1 MSDHSFLPAWREQ
14 SLGRR
19 LFLRVSAASAASVA
33 LVTAG
38 CAKDPVTPTAPDPYK
53 LPLPIGD
60 QGILFYAYLLAI
72 AKTTTYQKV
81 VDAPAAD
88 LTAAERVIFADLRDH
103 SVVHRQLLKYL
114 LDPTGANVLYP
125 AGFAFNLTA
134 FTLTTRAGVLAAA
147 LQLEDL
153 TAATYP
159 TILPRF
165 ASADKRNLLLKM
177 SSVHARHA
185 ATLRDLLAPGSFANS
200 TVVDAQGQLIT
211 KTPTEV
217 IAVLAPFIAPY
228 IISVTCPDK
237 EGLGLCN
244 SI

>member
-33 LVTAG
+33 LVAAG
-38 CAKDPVTPTAPDPYK
+38 CTKVPVTPAAPDPYK
-53 LPLPIGD
+53 LPLPVGD

-72 AKTTTYQKV
+72 AKATTYQKV

-88 LTAAERVIFADLRDH
+88 LTAAERAIFADLRDH

-125 AGFAFNLTA
+125 AGFVFNLTA
-134 FTLTTRAGVLAAA
+134 YTLTTRAGVLAAA

-185 ATLRDLLAPGSFANS
+185 ATLRDLLTPGSFANS
-200 TVVDAQGQLIT
+200 TVVNAQGQLIT

-228 IISVTCPDK
+228 IISITCPD
-237 EGLGLCN
+237 EAGFGLCN